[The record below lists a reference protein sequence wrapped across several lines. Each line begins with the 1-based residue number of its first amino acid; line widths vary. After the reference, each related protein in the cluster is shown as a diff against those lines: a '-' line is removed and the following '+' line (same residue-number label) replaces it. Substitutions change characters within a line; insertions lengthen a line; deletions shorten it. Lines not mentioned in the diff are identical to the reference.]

1 MKRSAAR
8 EQAFK
13 LLYSLQIQNSDE
25 LQEKVD
31 IFIQNNEITNKEAQE
46 YIYNI
51 ATGVKANKEEIE
63 SLISKNLKKGWDI
76 SRVSKIDLVLLKLA
90 IYEIKYNDLPYKV
103 AINEIVELA
112 KKYSGDNS
120 HIFINGILANVIK
133 M

>member
-13 LLYSLQIQNSDE
+13 LLYSLQIQNSED
-25 LQEKVD
+25 LQEKID
-31 IFIQNNEITNKEAQE
+31 IYIQNNEIVDKQVQD
-46 YIYNI
+46 YITNI
-51 ATGVKANKEEIE
+51 AIGVKENNEEIE
-63 SLISKNLKKGWDI
+63 ELIRKNLKKGWDI
-76 SRVSKIDLVLLKLA
+76 SRVAKIDLVLLKLA

-103 AINEIVELA
+103 AINETIELA
-112 KKYSGDNS
+112 KKYGVDNS